1 LVASPVPALHLD
13 EVDLDMLQLLEL
25 LLQAAATATING
37 DPAQVFEPTCHNLQ
51 DKVFYVIICN
61 NTGHETR
68 MTIWLLPSFA
78 KMYNPSIH

>member
-1 LVASPVPALHLD
+1 LAAPLPALHLD
-13 EVDLDMLQLLEL
+13 EVDLNLLQPLAL

-51 DKVFYVIICN
+51 DKVFYVIMCS

-68 MTIWLLPSFA
+68 MT
-78 KMYNPSIH
+78 N